1 MDDTESLKVAL
12 HGAYA
17 VYLVTNYWET
27 MSADVERKQGK
38 NVADVAKV
46 MILHPIS
53 SNLRHSTSSYLCRKL
68 AFNTL
73 FSAVY

>member
-38 NVADVAKV
+38 NIADVAKV
-46 MILHPIS
+46 MVLHLTQHQS
-53 SNLRHSTSSYLCRKL
+53 EGSYLCRKL

>member
-1 MDDTESLKVAL
+1 MDDTESLKAAL
-12 HGAYA
+12 HGAHTA
-17 VYLVTNYWET
+17 FLVTNYWET

-46 MILHPIS
+46 MILHPIQS
-53 SNLRHSTSSYLCRKL
+53 LCHLTSSHSCRKL